1 MRSLRDMIL
10 EDQEKTQL
18 RFVSDLFKN
27 EGNSMLSM
35 IAKRIEKW
43 DLNTS
48 RNSRKPMFLCDWNRT
63 SMGWST
69 VDNLK
74 IELGDGEDHIDGAT
88 NASMFDGFLTD
99 YLSGKVTE
107 NDQYI
112 LGVFVDRCFIPIPN
126 KETFENI
133 WQRLQ

>member
-1 MRSLRDMIL
+1 MKSLRDMIL
-10 EDQEKTQL
+10 EEQDKKELK
-18 RFVSDLFKN
+18 FVSDLFKN
-27 EGNSMLSM
+27 ESNSMLSM

-43 DLNTS
+43 DINAGRHS
-48 RNSRKPMFLCDWNRT
+48 REPMFLCDWNRN

-74 IELGDGEDHIDGAT
+74 IELGDGQDHIDGGT

-99 YLSGKVTE
+99 YLSGKTTK

-112 LGVFVDRCFIPIPN
+112 LGVFVDRCFIPIPD
-126 KETFENI
+126 KDTFEQI
-133 WQRLQ
+133 WQKLQ